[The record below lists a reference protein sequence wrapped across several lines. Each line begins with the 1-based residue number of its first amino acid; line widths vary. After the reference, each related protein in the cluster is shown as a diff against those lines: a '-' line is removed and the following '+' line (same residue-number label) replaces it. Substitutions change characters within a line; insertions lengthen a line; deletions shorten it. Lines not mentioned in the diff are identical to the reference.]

1 MDPLW
6 ILTAFGMGFL
16 AQLLR
21 LPPLVGFLGAGFA
34 LHALGAEGGPL
45 LQQLAD
51 LGVTLLLFTIGLK
64 LRPGSLFAVEVW
76 GSAAAH
82 MALSVL
88 LAVGLLLLLGVT
100 GLGLFALLDWQAAA
114 VIGFALSFSSTVF
127 AIKILEERAELKSR
141 HGQIAIGILIIQDI
155 FAVLFLT
162 LATDKTPTLW
172 AFALLALPL
181 IRPLLGSLLSRSGH
195 GEVLVLYG
203 LLIAVCAN
211 ALFEQVGIKGD
222 LGALIIGALLSSHS
236 KSTELA
242 RSLLSFKDLL
252 LLGFFLSI
260 GINALPGWTDLAV
273 AIGLVVLLLPLKTL
287 LFLALLAS
295 FRLRARTA
303 FLSALSLANY
313 SEFGLIV
320 TAVGVSAG
328 WVNPQWLMIMALALA
343 LSFVFAALLN
353 TNAHSL
359 YASVEAYLRPQQ
371 TLTLRADDQPIDL
384 GDAEVLVMGVG
395 RVGCGAL
402 IAMQDVYGDRVCGI
416 DSDAFQVRRHQQ
428 AGRNVRLGDA
438 EDADFWEG
446 LDATRLRL
454 VMLTLPTLGDMLQTV
469 TRIRAIGYRGP
480 ITAVAK
486 HEDERQQLER
496 VGVRAAFNFYA
507 EAGAGFA
514 AHVLH
519 NLPLKELP
527 LDKSPLTEGT
537 AEIAAQTADHQAVP
551 NPPPTQTASESSRS

>member
-6 ILTAFGMGFL
+6 ILAAFGMGFL
-16 AQLLR
+16 AQQLR

-64 LRPGSLFAVEVW
+64 LRPSSLLAVEVW

-82 MALSVL
+82 MALSVSL
-88 LAVGLLLLLGVT
+88 VAGLLLLLGMT
-100 GLGLFALLDWQAAA
+100 GLGVFALLDWHAAA

-127 AIKILEERAELKSR
+127 AIKILEERAELKSL

-162 LATDKTPTLW
+162 LATGKIPSLW
-172 AFALLALPL
+172 ALALLSLPL
-181 IRPLLGSLLSRSGH
+181 IRPLLGSLLVRSGH
-195 GEVLVLYG
+195 GEVQVLYG
-203 LLIAVCAN
+203 LMVAVSAST
-211 ALFEQVGIKGD
+211 LFELVGMKGD
-222 LGALIIGALLSSHS
+222 LGALIIGALLSSHP

-260 GINALPGWTDLAV
+260 GINALPSLADLAIAV
-273 AIGLVVLLLPLKTL
+273 GLVVLLLPIKTL
-287 LFLALLAS
+287 LYHALLAS
-295 FRLRARTA
+295 FKLRARSA

-320 TAVGVSAG
+320 TAVGVTAG
-328 WVNPQWLMIMALALA
+328 WVDPQWLMIMALALA

-359 YASVEAYLRPQQ
+359 YASVEGYLHLYQ
-371 TLTLRADDQPIDL
+371 TLALRAKDQPIDL
-384 GDAEVLVMGVG
+384 GGAEVLVLGIG

-402 IAMQDVYGDRVCGI
+402 DAMYEVYANRVCGI
-416 DSDAFQVRRHQQ
+416 DSDALQVSRHQQ
-428 AGRNVRLGDA
+428 AGRNVMLGDA

-454 VMLTLPTLGDMLQTV
+454 VMLTLPTLGDMLQAV
-469 TRIRAIGYRGP
+469 IRIRAIGYKGP

-486 HEDERQQLER
+486 HEDERLQLER

-519 NLPLKELP
+519 NLPLDKKP
-527 LDKSPLTEGT
+527 LDKKSLAEQT
-537 AEIAAQTADHQAVP
+537 AEAQAVAHQAATNTP
-551 NPPPTQTASESSRS
+551 HPTESESSIS

>member
-6 ILTAFGMGFL
+6 ILVAFGMGFL
-16 AQLLR
+16 AQQLR

-64 LRPGSLFAVEVW
+64 LRPRSLFAIEVW

-82 MALSVL
+82 MTLSVL
-88 LAVGLLLLLGVT
+88 FVAGLFLLLGVA
-100 GLGLFALLDWQAAA
+100 GLGIYALLDWQAAA

-155 FAVLFLT
+155 FAVVFLT

-172 AFALLALPL
+172 AVALLALPL
-181 IRPLLGSLLSRSGH
+181 IRPLLGALLVRSGH
-195 GEVLVLYG
+195 GEIQVLYG
-203 LLIAVCAN
+203 LVVAVCAS
-211 ALFEQVGIKGD
+211 ALFELVGMKGD
-222 LGALIIGALLSSHS
+222 LGALIVGALLSSHS

-260 GINALPGWTDLAV
+260 GINALPSLTDLTVAV
-273 AIGLVVLLLPLKTL
+273 GLVVLLLPIQAL
-287 LFLALLAS
+287 LFHALLAS
-295 FRLRARTA
+295 FKLKARTA
-303 FLSALSLANY
+303 FLSSLSLANY

-328 WVNPQWLMIMALALA
+328 WVDSQWLMIMALALA
-343 LSFVFAALLN
+343 ISFVFAAILN
-353 TNAHSL
+353 TNAHSF
-359 YASVEAYLRPQQ
+359 YASAEAYLRPYQ
-371 TLTLRADDQPIDL
+371 TLSLRAEDQPIDL
-384 GDAEVLVMGVG
+384 GGAEVLIMGVG

-402 IAMQDVYGDRVCGI
+402 GAMHEAYGGRVCGI
-416 DSDAFQVRRHQQ
+416 DSDTLQVSRHQE
-428 AGRNVRLGDA
+428 AGRNVILGDA

-446 LDATRLRL
+446 VDATQLRL
-454 VMLTLPTLGDMLQTV
+454 VMLTLPNIGDMLQAV
-469 TRIRAIGYRGP
+469 TRLRAIGYKGP

-486 HEDERQQLER
+486 HEDELKQLEL

-507 EAGAGFA
+507 EAGTGFA

-519 NLPLKELP
+519 NLPLEEK
-527 LDKSPLTEGT
+527 EGT
-537 AEIAAQTADHQAVP
+537 EQKTAQTVHAEEATNAEHARKQLEP
-551 NPPPTQTASESSRS
+551 SLS

>member
-6 ILTAFGMGFL
+6 ILVAFAMGFL
-16 AQLLR
+16 AQQLR
-21 LPPLVGFLGAGFA
+21 LPPLVGFLAAGFA
-34 LHALGAEGGPL
+34 LHTLGAEGGSL

-64 LRPGSLFAVEVW
+64 LRPRGLFAVEVW
-76 GSAAAH
+76 GTAAAH
-82 MALSVL
+82 MMLSVL
-88 LAVGLLLLLGVT
+88 LVAGLLLLLGVA
-100 GLGLFALLDWQAAA
+100 GLGVFALLDWQAAA

-155 FAVLFLT
+155 FAVVFLT
-162 LATDKTPTLW
+162 LATDKTPSLW

-181 IRPLLGSLLSRSGH
+181 IRPLLGSLLVRSGH
-195 GEVLVLYG
+195 GEVQVLYG
-203 LLIAVCAN
+203 LVVAVCAS
-211 ALFEQVGIKGD
+211 ALFELVGMKGD
-222 LGALIIGALLSSHS
+222 LGALIIGALLSSHA
-236 KSTELA
+236 KSSELA

-252 LLGFFLSI
+252 LLGFFLAI
-260 GINALPGWTDLAV
+260 GINALPSWTDLAIAV
-273 AIGLVVLLLPLKTL
+273 GLVVLLLPIKTL
-287 LFLALLAS
+287 LFHALLAS
-295 FRLRARTA
+295 FKLRARTA
-303 FLSALSLANY
+303 FLSALGLANY

-328 WVNPQWLMIMALALA
+328 WVDSQWLMIMALALA
-343 LSFVFAALLN
+343 ISFVFAAILN

-359 YASVEAYLRPQQ
+359 YASAEGYLRPYQ
-371 TLTLRADDQPIDL
+371 THRLRTEDQPIDL
-384 GDAEVLVMGVG
+384 RGAEVLIMGVG

-402 IAMQDVYGDRVCGI
+402 DAMSEVYADRVCGI
-416 DSDAFQVRRHQQ
+416 DSDALQVSRHQQ
-428 AGRNVRLGDA
+428 AGRNVILGDA
-438 EDADFWEG
+438 EDADLWEG
-446 LDATRLRL
+446 VDATRLRL
-454 VMLTLPTLGDMLQTV
+454 IMLTMPTLGDMLQAV

-486 HEDERQQLER
+486 HEDELKQLEQ

-519 NLPLKELP
+519 NLPLDREP
-527 LDKSPLTEGT
+527 LEEDREQ
-537 AEIAAQTADHQAVP
+537 IAAQSADQHAASSST
-551 NPPPTQTASESSRS
+551 PTQTRRDCSIS